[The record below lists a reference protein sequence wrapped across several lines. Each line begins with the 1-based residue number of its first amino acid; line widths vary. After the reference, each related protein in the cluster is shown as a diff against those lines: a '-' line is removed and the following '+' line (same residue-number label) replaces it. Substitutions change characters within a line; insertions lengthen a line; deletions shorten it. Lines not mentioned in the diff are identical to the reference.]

1 MSVVIRLH
9 ELLEASG
16 LRGAG
21 RAPRDSGCGP
31 VITGVTDDSRKVNAG
46 ACFVAVRGTA
56 VDGHR
61 YVQDAVR
68 AGAAAVVVEDAAVV
82 EKGADVIRVKDT
94 RVALARLAAAFYG
107 VDSFG
112 AAGFPLIG
120 VTGTNGKTTTAYLLR
135 SILSAAGHR
144 PAMLGTI
151 EYDLVGRKM
160 AAPLT
165 TPGAVEL
172 CVALSE
178 ARRAGATAAAMEVS
192 SHALDQR
199 RCDGLRF
206 SVGVF
211 TNLSGD
217 HLDYHRTMEAY
228 FASKRRLFE
237 MLEADATAVICAD
250 DARAEE
256 LRRATAARVRTF
268 GLSGADV
275 TARISRLDG
284 AFSEFVIDGLTL
296 PVRVRSRLIGA
307 HNVLN
312 ILGAATAAEAAGASP
327 EAIERGVA
335 AIGGVPGRLQRVEPD
350 DCAFRVYV
358 DYAHTDAALENV
370 LRVLRPVTTGRIIT
384 VFGCGGDRDRTKRP
398 RMARAAAAGSH
409 VIVIT
414 SDNPRTED
422 PLAIIEEI
430 VGGLDAEG
438 RRRAHVEPDRRAA
451 IGWAL
456 SQARPGDTVLIAGKG
471 HEDYQLVGK
480 SRQQFDDAAV
490 AAAFLK
496 DAPGL
501 RHAG

>member
-1 MSVVIRLH
+1 MFEGVGLH
-9 ELLEASG
+9 ELL
-16 LRGAG
+16 RGAG
-21 RAPRDSGCGP
+21 IEEVCHAPGCTGSGR
-31 VITGVTDDSRKVNAG
+31 VITGVTDDSREVTGG

-61 YVQDAVR
+61 YVQDALR
-68 AGAAAVVVEDAAVV
+68 AGAAAVVVEDAGVV
-82 EKGADVIRVKDT
+82 EKGAVVIRVKDT

-107 VDSFG
+107 VDSHG

-135 SILSAAGHR
+135 SILAAVGHR

-151 EYDLVGRKM
+151 EYDLVGRKVT
-160 AAPLT
+160 APLT

-172 CVALSE
+172 CAALGE

-206 SVGVF
+206 DVGVF

-217 HLDYHRTMEAY
+217 HLDYHKTMEAY
-228 FASKRRLFE
+228 FAAKRRLFE
-237 MLEADATAVICAD
+237 MLEREATAVICAD
-250 DARAEE
+250 DARVDE
-256 LRRATAARVRTF
+256 LSRATRARVRTF
-268 GLSGADV
+268 GLSEADV
-275 TARISRLDG
+275 TARITRLDG
-284 AFSEFVIDGLTL
+284 AFSEFVIDGLAG
-296 PVRVRSRLIGA
+296 PVRVRSRLIGS

-312 ILGAATAAEAAGASP
+312 ILGAATAAEAVGATP

-335 AIGGVPGRLQRVEPD
+335 AVGGVPGRLQRVEPD

-370 LRVLRPVTTGRIIT
+370 LCVLRPVTTGRIIT

-398 RMARAAAAGSH
+398 RMARSAAAGSH
-409 VIVIT
+409 VVVVT

-430 VGGLDAEG
+430 VSGFDAEG
-438 RRRAHVEPDRRAA
+438 RRKAHIEPDRRAA

-471 HEDYQLVGK
+471 HEDYQIVGK
-480 SRQQFDDAAV
+480 VRHQFDDAAV
-490 AAAFLK
+490 AAEFLK
-496 DAPGL
+496 DARGL